1 MVPLLLAFII
11 IFTQTK
17 SWEVLVLKKLLKK
30 FSSLALTF
38 AVLVTGI
45 LFVPQAGS
53 DAEAAASY
61 YLPSSYKNMVFYS
74 APDDLP
80 ATFVTLRV
88 CRKGSTKKPKPSSIQ
103 SLASS
108 DSSIARPYIN
118 KDGDIRVYFFKKAG
132 TADITFQIGSQK
144 LKSTITVK
152 NYSNPL
158 RSFKVGKKNFTSRF
172 RSATEYNYFHSSVL
186 KNQTVSA
193 KAAKGWKITSM
204 KMQYGSG
211 SYEINSCS
219 KSSFSKKVT
228 FDGDLD
234 YITFTMR
241 NTKTKAYVTLTWNC
255 IKEKD

>member
-1 MVPLLLAFII
+1 MVTLLLAFMN

-17 SWEVLVLKKLLKK
+17 SLEVLVFKKSLKKI
-30 FSSLALTF
+30 SSLVLTF
-38 AVLVTGI
+38 AVLLTGI

-53 DAEAAASY
+53 AAEAAAVY
-61 YLPSSYKNMVFYS
+61 YLPSSYKNMVFYA

-88 CRKGSTKKPKPSSIQ
+88 CRKGSSKKPRPSSIQ
-103 SLASS
+103 ALTSS

-172 RSATEYNYFHSSVL
+172 QSATECNYFHSSTL
-186 KNQTVSA
+186 KNQLVSA

-204 KMQYGSG
+204 KLQYGSG
-211 SYEINSCS
+211 SYEISSCS
-219 KSSFSKKVT
+219 KSSFAKKVT

-234 YITFTMR
+234 YVTFTMR

-255 IKEKD
+255 IKE